1 MPRPQ
6 KILAITGGVGGAKL
20 ALGLSRI
27 LNPEQV
33 MFAVNVGDDFTHL
46 GLHISPDIDSLT
58 YALAQENNQELG
70 WGRAD
75 ESWAFLDSFK
85 TLGGESWFQLGDRDL
100 AVHLRRTELL
110 DSGLS
115 LSEVTAELFSRLGVK
130 YRCWPMS
137 ESKVSTKVYTDD
149 SLLSFQHYF
158 VRDHCAH
165 EVKSIMFDGSEQ
177 AQPPQDL
184 IEYFNDPDLA
194 GVIICPSNPYLSIDP
209 ILSVKSIRRALAC
222 CVAPVIAISPI
233 INGESVKGPT
243 SKIMAELKLE
253 LSAKTVAMH
262 YDGLINGFVLDTLD
276 QQLVGEIEDTACA
289 VLVTNTMMNTL
300 DDKAVLAQTVL
311 EFCEN
316 LGDLKCG

>member
-1 MPRPQ
+1 M
-6 KILAITGGVGGAKL
+6 
-20 ALGLSRI
+20 
-27 LNPEQV
+27 
-33 MFAVNVGDDFTHL
+33 
-46 GLHISPDIDSLT
+46 
-58 YALAQENNQELG
+58 
-70 WGRAD
+70 
-75 ESWAFLDSFK
+75 
-85 TLGGESWFQLGDRDL
+85 
-100 AVHLRRTELL
+100 RR
-110 DSGLS
+110 
-115 LSEVTAELFSRLGVK
+115 
-130 YRCWPMS
+130 
-137 ESKVSTKVYTDD
+137 
-149 SLLSFQHYF
+149 
-158 VRDHCAH
+158 
-165 EVKSIMFDGSEQ
+165 
-177 AQPPQDL
+177 PPQDL

-253 LSAKTVAMH
+253 LSAKTVALH

-276 QQLVGEIEDTACA
+276 QQLAGEIEDTGCA

>member
-1 MPRPQ
+1 M
-6 KILAITGGVGGAKL
+6 KKFLAISGGVGGAKL
-20 ALGLSRI
+20 GLGLTKI
-27 LNPEQV
+27 LNEDQLS
-33 MFAVNVGDDFTHL
+33 FLVNTGDDFKHA
-46 GLHISPDIDSLT
+46 GVNISPDIDTLMYTLSGL
-58 YALAQENNQELG
+58 NNQELG

-110 DSGLS
+110 DSGQS

-137 ESKVSTKVYTDD
+137 ETQVSTKVYTDD
-149 SLLSFQHYF
+149 GLLSFQHYF
-158 VRDHCAH
+158 VRDHCGH
-165 EVKSIMFDGSEQ
+165 EVKSIMFDGFEQ
-177 AQPPQDL
+177 AQPPQGL
-184 IEYFNDPDLA
+184 IDYFDDPDLA

-209 ILSVKSIRRALAC
+209 ILSVKSIRKALSSC
-222 CVAPVIAISPI
+222 GAPVIAISPI
-233 INGESVKGPT
+233 INGEAVKGPT

-253 LSAKTVAMH
+253 LSAKTVALH

-276 QQLVGEIEDTACA
+276 QQIVGEIEDTGCA

-300 DDKAVLAQTVL
+300 DEKAVLAQTVL
-311 EFCEN
+311 EFCDN
-316 LGDLKCG
+316 LGELKCG